1 HVGGGALDCLLCY
14 LRRESSWTGPVVR
27 ARSDPRCP
35 PAATRPLSPVTRTN
49 ATPRD
54 HRRQRGP
61 CTRVGGGT
69 YECLSCYLRRRRA
82 GRAPARELDRI
93 LVVRRRRRVRY
104 HRSPVPTPRLSFT
117 AGSSGLVPAWA
128 VARTSACLAI
138 SDEGELD
145 ERLRASSIGSSLS
158 AGGDASAITGH
169 PYQRH

>member
-49 ATPRD
+49 ATPLV
-54 HRRQRGP
+54 HRRQLGP

-93 LVVRRRRRVRY
+93 FVVRWRRRVCL
-104 HRSPVPTPRLSFT
+104 SLAPVDEQPPREPRPIFVVRERAT
-117 AGSSGLVPAWA
+117 RPVVTG
-128 VARTSACLAI
+128 TSAAL
-138 SDEGELD
+138 
-145 ERLRASSIGSSLS
+145 
-158 AGGDASAITGH
+158 
-169 PYQRH
+169 P